1 MPLLE
6 DYVMKIFY
14 KLGMAVK
21 NLKWRIQRF
30 KRGYADVDVW
40 DIDCWFMNIIPKM
53 LKQLRDTTHS
63 APMLIDEGANDENRF
78 RIWNGIL
85 NKMIYLAKEMNEE
98 TCSYKNEYEEEFFKY
113 IESRDL
119 SSDENGRLPLE
130 IQHELKNR
138 ISERYCEQE
147 KTIARYRE
155 ICKNRFFKL
164 FSKYFYDLW
173 D

>member
-1 MPLLE
+1 ME
-6 DYVMKIFY
+6 IFY
-14 KLGMAVK
+14 KLRMAIK

-30 KRGYADVDVW
+30 KRGYADIDVW
-40 DIDCWFMNIIPKM
+40 DMDCWFMNIIPKM
-53 LKQLRDTTHS
+53 LKQLRDTTHG
-63 APMLIDEGANDENRF
+63 APMLLDEGATDENRF

-113 IESRDL
+113 IESENL
-119 SSDENGRLPLE
+119 FSDESSRLPLE
-130 IQHELKNR
+130 IRHELKNR
-138 ISERYCEQE
+138 ISEKYCEQE